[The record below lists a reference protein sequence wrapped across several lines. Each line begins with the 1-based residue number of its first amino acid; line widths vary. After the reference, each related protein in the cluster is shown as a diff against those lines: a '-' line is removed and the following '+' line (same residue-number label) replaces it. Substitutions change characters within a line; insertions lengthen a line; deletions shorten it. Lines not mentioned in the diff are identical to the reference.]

1 MSGDKT
7 MTMHWGRQAARAAA
21 FTTVM
26 ALGQA
31 AHAQGQPI
39 ELRYDLYM
47 AGLKV
52 YEVGFAGEVS
62 DKGYR
67 TSVEMRPKGI
77 GSIFTDDET
86 DMRTSGT
93 LAGGKP
99 KPVSFQMR
107 LNDRRYAV
115 AWSGDAP
122 TRTDRSEPLSDNK
135 EKQVNAALTGPLAD
149 PLTAVMRLA
158 VSDAAASCSMS
169 QRVYN
174 GKEVY
179 EFALSPA
186 GTANVEGK
194 GAYVGPAK
202 RCKLAYRTIA
212 GFSNKTMRRNR
223 ESPPDITLLIAP
235 VKAAGGKPLMVIVG
249 ASGTINGRSFTASLG
264 KASLGGGPL
273 VAAAKP

>member
-1 MSGDKT
+1 
-7 MTMHWGRQAARAAA
+7 MTMHWGRQATRAAA

-31 AHAQGQPI
+31 ATAQSQPI

-62 DKGYR
+62 DKGLPHQRRDAAEGQSAPSSPTTRR
-67 TSVEMRPKGI
+67 TCVPPGRCRAASRG
-77 GSIFTDDET
+77 
-86 DMRTSGT
+86 R
-93 LAGGKP
+93 
-99 KPVSFQMR
+99 VSFQMR

-122 TRTDRSEPLSDNK
+122 TKTDRSEPLSDNK

-158 VSDAAASCSMS
+158 VSDAAASCSLS

-174 GKEVY
+174 GKESVRIRPVARGY
-179 EFALSPA
+179 CERRGQGRVHRPREALPA
-186 GTANVEGK
+186 GVSHHRRLLQQDHAAQPREPARHHPADRAGEG
-194 GAYVGPAK
+194 G
-202 RCKLAYRTIA
+202 
-212 GFSNKTMRRNR
+212 RRQAV
-223 ESPPDITLLIAP
+223 I
-235 VKAAGGKPLMVIVG
+235 VIVG

-264 KASLGGGPL
+264 KGVAGRRTA